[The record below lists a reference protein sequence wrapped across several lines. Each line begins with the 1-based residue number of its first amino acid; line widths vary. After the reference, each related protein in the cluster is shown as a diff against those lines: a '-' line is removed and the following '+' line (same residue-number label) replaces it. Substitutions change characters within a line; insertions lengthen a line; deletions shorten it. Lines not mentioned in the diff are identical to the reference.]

1 MGAKMIESAKKLV
14 KPIKIFYIIALCM
27 WICNI
32 AIFFYNIRNFI
43 SILFSE
49 FDLAMSFFGICLF
62 GTIGIISGIQVDKSF
77 NNYVLTKDSFH
88 NAPHRKNLIINFIC
102 SNVFLIVLIITFYK
116 ITPFNG
122 LQHEEIFSTLTFPGL
137 PCLIGH
143 ILYVILIC
151 KVLKQEK
158 IDSKD
163 YDEKLKQE
171 KRLNKNIERV
181 KYLLEKVGSKF
192 FVKYYNYLKNN
203 SILDIIDV
211 IEEQYSEE
219 TKKERISYSKTIFT
233 ENLQSLALEQILN
246 DKNTILDEKMLK
258 IANELYAEKNNLIAF
273 DETKFNT
280 TKPIEEKKLNCDIC
294 KYNINETS
302 CEIYVKKPKE
312 KCEDFSQIKGSNI
325 RLKSGFVINC
335 STNADLLN
343 YLFNKEYKGY
353 MKCTYNS
360 IDMSCILWMIA
371 LDGKTSVA
379 GFRNYWLENNII
391 EEYVGDLENK
401 PSNFYNDKTIKP
413 RYVFEKI
420 IDNDKKYFVFKG
432 IYQIDI
438 PNSYDTR
445 RVLKKVSSTATLEKF
460 M

>member
-1 MGAKMIESAKKLV
+1 MIESAKKLV
-14 KPIKIFYIIALCM
+14 KPIKICYIIALCM

-49 FDLAMSFFGICLF
+49 SNLVMCFFGMCLF
-62 GTIGIISGIQVDKSF
+62 GTIGIISGIRVDKSF
-77 NNYVLTKDSFH
+77 NNYLLTKGSVL
-88 NAPHRKNLIINFIC
+88 NVPHRKNLIINFIC

-116 ITPFNG
+116 ITPFNR
-122 LQHEEIFSTLTFPGL
+122 LHEEILSTLTFPGL

-163 YDEKLKQE
+163 YDEKLKND

-192 FVKYYNYLKNN
+192 FVKYYNYLRNN

-219 TKKERISYSKTIFT
+219 TKKERISYAKTIFT

-258 IANELYAEKNNLIAF
+258 IANELYADLR
-273 DETKFNT
+273 
-280 TKPIEEKKLNCDIC
+280 KKA
-294 KYNINETS
+294 KRE
-302 CEIYVKKPKE
+302 
-312 KCEDFSQIKGSNI
+312 
-325 RLKSGFVINC
+325 
-335 STNADLLN
+335 
-343 YLFNKEYKGY
+343 
-353 MKCTYNS
+353 M
-360 IDMSCILWMIA
+360 
-371 LDGKTSVA
+371 
-379 GFRNYWLENNII
+379 
-391 EEYVGDLENK
+391 
-401 PSNFYNDKTIKP
+401 
-413 RYVFEKI
+413 
-420 IDNDKKYFVFKG
+420 
-432 IYQIDI
+432 
-438 PNSYDTR
+438 
-445 RVLKKVSSTATLEKF
+445 
-460 M
+460 